1 MHHLDPTLLQ
11 RYAAALGD
19 DAIDS
24 LAERELIRS
33 IDTPTFEPIDSD
45 LLADRV
51 AGTVAGLTLGDAFA
65 ARFRRSRNDDGMDLA
80 DVHRWLDGR
89 RRGQGGHRLSA
100 PSQVFVMAAEA
111 ILDDPHRAP
120 GHLAATLA
128 RRVRSLRSPGNAV
141 RHTVDNLHH
150 GAPWFEAAPPSY
162 GNAALP
168 RAVAVGLALH
178 ALPEQ
183 IGIAASLDAAV
194 SHASPEAAES
204 AAALASIV
212 ATIVTRPENVPL
224 GDVIP
229 RVVASIELDELRHEL
244 EETMAGNGMFAVP
257 FGPEAID
264 SLKLAIWSQQFG
276 PDLAGILHAA
286 ATISGGDRATLAVV
300 GALHG
305 TTFGLAGV
313 PGRRLDVEGAQ
324 ALGVLARR
332 LATGPGPG
340 ATTTTSTPADGNADI
355 WFLLD
360 RSGSMASIAEYVVS
374 GFDGF
379 FASQHAEAGDATVT
393 VVQFDDADR
402 HDVIVDAE
410 PIAKVTSISDRFEP
424 RGLTP
429 LYDAIALL
437 LDRAERHGGD
447 DADQLVVIL
456 TDGHE
461 NASGEWTHQRLFRR
475 IVKLRDR
482 GWTFVFL
489 GANQDS
495 YAVGDQMAMPAG
507 SVSNFRPDEDGMAA
521 TYAGLDRTVREWR
534 GKQRHERRRDAD
546 HFWGDRKEAEEL

>member
-11 RYAAALGD
+11 RYAASLGD

-24 LAERELIRS
+24 LAGRDLIRS
-33 IDTPTFEPIDSD
+33 VDTPSFDPIDSD
-45 LLADRV
+45 LIADRI
-51 AGTVAGLTLGDAFA
+51 AGTVAGLTLGDAVA
-65 ARFRRSRNDDGMDLA
+65 SRFRRSRNDDGMDLA
-80 DVHRWLDGR
+80 EVHRWLNGR
-89 RRGQGGHRLSA
+89 RGDQGGHRLTA
-100 PSQVFVMAAEA
+100 PSQVFVMTAEA

-120 GHLAATLA
+120 RELAVTLA

-141 RHTVDNLHH
+141 RHTVDNLRH

-168 RAVAVGLALH
+168 RAVAVGLAFH
-178 ALPEQ
+178 ARPEQ

-194 SHASPEAAES
+194 SHASPQAAEC

-212 ATIVTRPENVPL
+212 ATIVTRPANVPL

-229 RVVASIELDELRHEL
+229 RVVASIELDEVRDEL
-244 EETMAGNGMFAVP
+244 EAMMAGNGMFAVP
-257 FGPEAID
+257 FSPEAVD
-264 SLKLAIWSQQFG
+264 SLKLAVWSQQFG

-286 ATISGGDRATLAVV
+286 ATISGGDRATLAVA

-305 TTFGLAGV
+305 ATFGLDGV
-313 PGRRLDVEGAQ
+313 PDRRLDVEGAQ

-332 LATGPGPG
+332 LAAGPG
-340 ATTTTSTPADGNADI
+340 AMTTTATSAGDGNADI

-379 FASQHAEAGDATVT
+379 FASQRAEAGDATVT
-393 VVQFDDADR
+393 VVQFDDMDR
-402 HDVIVDAE
+402 HDVIVDAR
-410 PIAKVTSISDRFEP
+410 PIGKVTSIGDRFEP
-424 RGLTP
+424 RGMTP

-475 IVKLRDR
+475 IAKLRDR

-507 SVSNFRPDEDGMAA
+507 NVSNFRPDEDGMVA

-534 GKQRHERRRDAD
+534 GKQRHERRRDAER
-546 HFWGDRKEAEEL
+546 FWGDRKEAEEL

>member
-11 RYAAALGD
+11 RYAASLGD

-24 LAERELIRS
+24 LAGRDLIRS
-33 IDTPTFEPIDSD
+33 VDTPSFDPIDSD
-45 LLADRV
+45 LIADRI
-51 AGTVAGLTLGDAFA
+51 AGTVAGLTLGDAVA
-65 ARFRRSRNDDGMDLA
+65 SRFRRSRNDDGMDLA
-80 DVHRWLDGR
+80 EVHRWLNGR
-89 RRGQGGHRLSA
+89 RGDQGGHRLTA
-100 PSQVFVMAAEA
+100 PSQVFVMTAEA

-120 GHLAATLA
+120 RELAVTLA

-141 RHTVDNLHH
+141 RHTVDNLRH

-168 RAVAVGLALH
+168 RAVAVGLAFH
-178 ALPEQ
+178 ARPEQ

-194 SHASPEAAES
+194 SHASPQAAEC

-212 ATIVTRPENVPL
+212 ATIVTRPANVPL

-229 RVVASIELDELRHEL
+229 RVVASIELDEVRDEL
-244 EETMAGNGMFAVP
+244 EAMMAGNGMFAVP
-257 FGPEAID
+257 FSPEAVD
-264 SLKLAIWSQQFG
+264 SLKLAVWSQQFG

-286 ATISGGDRATLAVV
+286 ATISGGDRATLAVA

-305 TTFGLAGV
+305 ATFGLDGV
-313 PGRRLDVEGAQ
+313 PDRRLDVEGAQ

-332 LATGPGPG
+332 LAAGPG
-340 ATTTTSTPADGNADI
+340 AMTTTATSAGDGNADI

-379 FASQHAEAGDATVT
+379 FASQRAEAGDATVT
-393 VVQFDDADR
+393 VVQFDDMDR
-402 HDVIVDAE
+402 HDVIVDAR
-410 PIAKVTSISDRFEP
+410 PIGKVTSIGDRFEP
-424 RGLTP
+424 RGMTP

-475 IVKLRDR
+475 IAKLRDR

-507 SVSNFRPDEDGMAA
+507 NVSSFRPDEDGMVA

-534 GKQRHERRRDAD
+534 GKQRHERRRDAER
-546 HFWGDRKEAEEL
+546 FWGDRKEAEEL

>member
-1 MHHLDPTLLQ
+1 MNRFDPTLLQ
-11 RYAAALGD
+11 PYAGALGD
-19 DAIDS
+19 ESIAS
-24 LAERELIRS
+24 FAERELIRS
-33 IDTPTFEPIDSD
+33 VATPTFEPIDVA

-51 AGTVAGLTLGDAFA
+51 DGTVAGLALGDAFA
-65 ARFRRSRNDDGMDLA
+65 SRFRRSRNDDGMDLA

-89 RRGQGGHRLSA
+89 RRGQGGHHLTA
-100 PSQVFVMAAEA
+100 PSQTFVMSTEA
-111 ILDDPHRAP
+111 LLTDLHRAP
-120 GHLAATLA
+120 RELAATLV
-128 RRVRSLRSPGNAV
+128 RQRRSLRSPGNAIRYTLDAV
-141 RHTVDNLHH
+141 RQ

-178 ALPEQ
+178 ARPDQL
-183 IGIAASLDAAV
+183 GVAASLDAAV
-194 SHASPEAAES
+194 SHASPQATES
-204 AAALASIV
+204 AAALSAMV
-212 ATIVTRPENVPL
+212 ATIVNRPEDVPL

-229 RVVASIELDELRHEL
+229 RVVASIELPEVRYEL
-244 EETMAGNGMFAVP
+244 EEMMAGNGMFAVP
-257 FGPEAID
+257 FSPEAVD
-264 SLKLAIWSQQFG
+264 SLKLAMWSQQFG

-286 ATISGGDRATLAVV
+286 ATVSGVDRATLAVA

-305 TTFGLAGV
+305 ATFGLAV
-313 PGRRLDVEGAQ
+313 LPDRHLDVEGAQ

-332 LATGPGPG
+332 LATGPG
-340 ATTTTSTPADGNADI
+340 ATTAPSGDGNADI

-379 FASQHAEAGDATVT
+379 FAGQRAEAGDATVT
-393 VVQFDDADR
+393 VVQFDDMDR
-402 HDVIVDAE
+402 HDVIVDAK
-410 PIAKVTSISDRFEP
+410 PITKVPSIGDRFEP
-424 RGLTP
+424 RGMTP

-475 IVKLRDR
+475 IAELRDR

-507 SVSNFRPDEDGMAA
+507 NVSNFRTDEDGMVA

-546 HFWGDRKEAEEL
+546 RFWGDHKEAEDF

>member
-1 MHHLDPTLLQ
+1 MRHIDPTLL
-11 RYAAALGD
+11 RPYAAALGD
-19 DAIDS
+19 EAIAS
-24 LAERELIRS
+24 LIDRDLIRS
-33 IDTPTFEPIDSD
+33 ASTPPFGPIDSA

-51 AGTVAGLTLGDAFA
+51 AGTVAGLALADAFA

-100 PSQVFVMAAEA
+100 PSQVFVMTAEA
-111 ILDDPHRAP
+111 VLDDALTAP
-120 GHLAATLA
+120 RNLAATLA
-128 RRVRSLRSPGNAV
+128 RRSRSLRSPGNAV
-141 RHTVDNLHH
+141 RHTVDNLRH

-178 ALPEQ
+178 DRPDQ
-183 IGIAASLDAAV
+183 IGVAASLDAAV
-194 SHASPEAAES
+194 SHASPRATET
-204 AAALASIV
+204 AAALASMI
-212 ATIVTRPENVPL
+212 AAIVTRPEGVGPAE
-224 GDVIP
+224 
-229 RVVASIELDELRHEL
+229 VVSYVAGSIELDEVRTEL
-244 EETMAGNGMFAVP
+244 EEMMAGNGMFAVP
-257 FGPEAID
+257 FSPEAVD
-264 SLKLAIWSQQFG
+264 SLKLALWSQQFG

-305 TTFGLAGV
+305 ATFGTAGL
-313 PGRRLDVEGAQ
+313 PDRRLDVEGAQ

-332 LATGPGPG
+332 LAAGPG
-340 ATTTTSTPADGNADI
+340 ATTTPSGDGNADI

-360 RSGSMASIAEYVVS
+360 RSGSMSSIAEYVVS

-379 FASQHAEAGDATVT
+379 FASQRAEAGDATVT

-402 HDVIVDAE
+402 HDVIVDAK
-410 PIAKVTSISDRFEP
+410 PIEKVRSIGDRFEP
-424 RGLTP
+424 RGMTP

-461 NASGEWTHQRLFRR
+461 NASAEWTHQRLFRR
-475 IVKLRDR
+475 IAKLRDR

-507 SVSNFRPDEDGMAA
+507 NVSNFRADEDGMVA

-546 HFWGDRKEAEEL
+546 RFWGDRKEAEEL